1 MGAGGVGWAN
11 IAPKRN
17 LIHRIFYN
25 HSYYCGTATRC
36 DKPGSTFFAET
47 KRACT
52 RLALR
57 QFDSMAWTAIGL
69 VPIIVAGCMADRY
82 EIFCLCAMRGEFCA
96 DLLGRMKGGFCNA
109 LYVDGLC
116 INNKIAIN
124 CILFAKIV
132 LAGCCYF
139 HLSWEF
145 G

>member
-1 MGAGGVGWAN
+1 MVADGVGWAN

-17 LIHRIFYN
+17 LNHRIFYY

-36 DKPGSTFFAET
+36 DKPGSTFFAVT

-52 RLALR
+52 RLGLR
-57 QFDSMAWTAIGL
+57 QYDSMAWTAIGL

-82 EIFCLCAMRGEFCA
+82 QIVCLRAMRGDFCS
-96 DLLGRMKGGFCNA
+96 DLLGSMKGGFSNA
-109 LYVDGLC
+109 LYVIGLC

-124 CILFAKIV
+124 GILCAKIV
-132 LAGCCYF
+132 LAVCCYF
-139 HLSWEF
+139 HLSWDF